1 MALAA
6 ACFLCSAERGAA
18 IACRAVNPKT
28 RTAKVTFLIILFKI
42 VSLEKSGSASRL
54 ALPECMRFNNALLQN
69 HLLVVDDVRT
79 LQTVQVS
86 SLTVDELTI
95 NSVDSE

>member
-54 ALPECMRFNNALLQN
+54 ALPECMRLNVLLQN